1 MPITQINNLMQG
13 AKLDN
18 LIGETK
24 PLNLN
29 KEEKK
34 NFEDVII
41 DTIDKVNFQQVT
53 ADNMKEKFIKGEDV
67 SMHEVM
73 LKGQEAQLSMQY
85 LIEVRNK
92 IHDAYQ
98 EMNKVQI

>member
-18 LIGETK
+18 LIGEAK
-24 PLNLN
+24 PLTLN
-29 KEEKK
+29 NK
-34 NFEDVII
+34 
-41 DTIDKVNFQQVT
+41 DKVNFQQVT
-53 ADNMKEKFIKGEDV
+53 ADDMKEKFIKGEDV

-73 LKGQEAQLSMQY
+73 LIGQEAQLSMQY

>member
-18 LIGETK
+18 LIGEAK
-24 PLNLN
+24 PLTLNN

-41 DTIDKVNFQQVT
+41 DTIDKVIFRTRCSRCCRYISRARV
-53 ADNMKEKFIKGEDV
+53 
-67 SMHEVM
+67 
-73 LKGQEAQLSMQY
+73 
-85 LIEVRNK
+85 
-92 IHDAYQ
+92 
-98 EMNKVQI
+98 

>member
-18 LIGETK
+18 LIGEAK
-24 PLNLN
+24 PLTLNN

-41 DTIDKVNFQQVT
+41 DTIDNQF
-53 ADNMKEKFIKGEDV
+53 
-67 SMHEVM
+67 
-73 LKGQEAQLSMQY
+73 
-85 LIEVRNK
+85 
-92 IHDAYQ
+92 
-98 EMNKVQI
+98 

>member
-1 MPITQINNLMQG
+1 M
-13 AKLDN
+13 
-18 LIGETK
+18 
-24 PLNLN
+24 
-29 KEEKK
+29 
-34 NFEDVII
+34 
-41 DTIDKVNFQQVT
+41 T
-53 ADNMKEKFIKGEDV
+53 ADDMKEKFIKGEDV

-73 LKGQEAQLSMQY
+73 LIGQEAQLSMQY

>member
-24 PLNLN
+24 PLTLN

-53 ADNMKEKFIKGEDV
+53 ADDMKEKFIKGEDV

-73 LKGQEAQLSMQY
+73 LIGQEAQLSMQY
-85 LIEVRNK
+85 LIEVRIRFMMHIK
-92 IHDAYQ
+92 
-98 EMNKVQI
+98 K